1 MGAQNGNGGVGK
13 GISGRLLINGKL
25 FNESGQYLKV
35 TQTSSKTSSS
45 SSSSSSFSAISP
57 KSCSSS
63 SKSTPSPSDLLS
75 LSITTLRHLLLRT
88 ALLPLILLVLLY
100 DILTLP
106 IYFLVQQPWKKWP
119 RISQPRSI
127 REPQSKAN
135 EIVCGSVKTAPS
147 KASDHFLLQCR
158 TIDEALDRALEH
170 RGEEPCLGYRH
181 TLSSYT
187 ELVEGKP
194 ITKKALT
201 PEYEWLTYGDFYRAL
216 CRFGH
221 GLAQLGIGQG
231 EKVMIFAETCP
242 HWLVAGQG
250 IIKNGSVLVTLYST
264 LGDAGIVHGLNETEV
279 QYIITSKILAEKLVR
294 LKGQFARRLKR
305 VIILDEGIKEEQLKE
320 LQEAF
325 RRKEGETAENKEN
338 EEEGEEGEEI
348 ELSSM
353 EELIDSGD
361 PDYYKSAEGKVN
373 IRPQDVAIIMY
384 TSGSGGVP
392 KGVMITHHNVLIGM
406 WSILSL
412 VWFFVDELPTHTYI
426 GKDKDISKWK
436 RPSKT
441 NPFPPPY

>member
-57 KSCSSS
+57 KSSSSS

-279 QYIITSKILAEKLVR
+279 QYIITSRALAEKLVR

-325 RRKEGETAENKEN
+325 RRKEGETDENKEN
-338 EEEGEEGEEI
+338 KEEEGEEI

-412 VWFFVDELPTHTYI
+412 VWFFVEELPTHTYI
-426 GKDKDISKWK
+426 GK
-436 RPSKT
+436 
-441 NPFPPPY
+441 